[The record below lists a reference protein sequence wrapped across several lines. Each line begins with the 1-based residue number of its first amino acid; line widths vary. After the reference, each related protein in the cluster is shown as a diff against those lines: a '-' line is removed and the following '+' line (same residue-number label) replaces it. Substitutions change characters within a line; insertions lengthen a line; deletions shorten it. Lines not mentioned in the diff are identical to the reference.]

1 MDLLS
6 SPNHTYVRIDWEKL
20 GLGKYANNVNG
31 SGVTNGVYG
40 TNPFNPTNPNGS
52 VNPGQQQPQQATGN
66 ADIQAPE
73 ADNYKAQF
81 NTKLGLIAKYVKEYI
96 VLDENGKEIDVNNI
110 RKEYANKYEEGVK
123 YCDKLIESFDHDKV
137 EKIVRA
143 EYNKANKAKQDAGK
157 AIADNW
163 VEAIKSAGTSAAKL
177 SPAGVNK
184 NNVLDVMGAFVLN
197 EEVQNGQVSVYE
209 LFEDPN
215 MADTLV
221 NALKGRA
228 QDFIKRKDLDQAT
241 KDEVIA
247 QTNDLVDAK
256 YAYTL
261 ADTQDLESTRKSLVD
276 SYMVLVQSIRTKE
289 AELNDAAAPKYYG
302 VPESYGMEIT
312 SQSDRAAEEKDAY
325 DNRKKLRN
333 NF

>member
-1 MDLLS
+1 MDLLCS
-6 SPNHTYVRIDWEKL
+6 SKYTYINIDWNAL
-20 GLGKYANNVNG
+20 GING
-31 SGVTNGVYG
+31 PNGTNSTNGI
-40 TNPFNPTNPNGS
+40 NPFNPKNPNGS

-96 VLDENGKEIDVNNI
+96 VLDENGEEIDVKKI
-110 RKEYANKYEEGVK
+110 HEEYANNYEEGVK

-157 AIADNW
+157 AIANNW
-163 VEAIKSAGTSAAKL
+163 VEEIKSAGLEAAKL
-177 SPAGVNK
+177 NASGVNK

-197 EEVQNGQVSVYE
+197 EEVQNGTVSAYE

-276 SYMVLVQSIRTKE
+276 SYMVLVQTLRAKE

-312 SQSDRAAEEKDAY
+312 SQSDRAEEEYNAY
-325 DNRKKLRN
+325 HGRRRLNSNL
-333 NF
+333 